1 MTGVQAFADEDSKAG
16 GAHEGTLVAKVVSL
30 DQVSAEGQYV
40 LLADHPDCGR
50 VFPVQPGV
58 TSATTKASDLSMGA
72 ELSIQEDTATWS
84 IAKNDDGTYVVGS
97 NGSFLSLAGGALYSE
112 TEAAI
117 AAEPSGDG
125 YILSNGPAY
134 IGVTT
139 QNKQHLITAVDSAK
153 VSMVYIA
160 EVVKEE
166 EPEPLNTG
174 IQIPVLLPNEGFSA
188 TITTPDKIY
197 SSTEYVIFA
206 QNAMGEYVAIDREGT
221 ASAPLTVNNLAYG
234 YQISSPDN
242 DVTWRV
248 TSHDN
253 SENKAIKYI
262 QSVSNDLLLT
272 GHVSSGVLTS
282 DAALSDFRLVYNGGE
297 LSAKLRTDSGTYLTL
312 DGDIFATTEDESKAI
327 DVYFAGL

>member
-1 MTGVQAFADEDSKAG
+1 MLAAGLTGVQAFADEDSKAG

-166 EPEPLNTG
+166 EPEPLNR
-174 IQIPVLLPNEGFSA
+174 SA
-188 TITTPDKIY
+188 
-197 SSTEYVIFA
+197 
-206 QNAMGEYVAIDREGT
+206 R
-221 ASAPLTVNNLAYG
+221 
-234 YQISSPDN
+234 
-242 DVTWRV
+242 R
-248 TSHDN
+248 
-253 SENKAIKYI
+253 
-262 QSVSNDLLLT
+262 
-272 GHVSSGVLTS
+272 
-282 DAALSDFRLVYNGGE
+282 R
-297 LSAKLRTDSGTYLTL
+297 
-312 DGDIFATTEDESKAI
+312 
-327 DVYFAGL
+327 